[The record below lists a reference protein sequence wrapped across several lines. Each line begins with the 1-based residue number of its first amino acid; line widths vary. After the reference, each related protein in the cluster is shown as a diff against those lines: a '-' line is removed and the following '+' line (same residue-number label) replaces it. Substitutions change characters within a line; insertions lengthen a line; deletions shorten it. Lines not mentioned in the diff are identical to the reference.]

1 MTWELVYTI
10 VGVSIGGFF
19 GYKVG
24 WETRENGYSNKAIFF
39 LILIAVLVNHYNKKG
54 IENIIEASEIR
65 LIDKLE
71 EGLHNGNSTS
81 YEQSRCTYAQ
91 DSGFRWQ

>member
-1 MTWELVYTI
+1 MTWELVYTL
-10 VGVSIGGFF
+10 VGVVFGGFF

-24 WETRENGYSNKAIFF
+24 WETTRNGYTNKAIFF
-39 LILIAVLVNHYNKKG
+39 LILIAILVNHFDKREILYNM
-54 IENIIEASEIR
+54 EASEIR

-91 DSGFRWQ
+91 NSGFRWQ